1 MPFLTGADE
10 ALGINTPVDD
20 VQALKDEKTDESNQI
35 EQEYEGIIGVIL
47 SRWQRAK
54 TQRRND
60 ESRWIRA
67 YRNFRGLYSP
77 EVQFRENEKS
87 RVFVKITKTKVLA
100 AYGQL
105 LEVLLSSGKFPISI
119 APTDVPTGIAE
130 YAHIDPTKP
139 PGEQDDSQNQE
150 EPPKDVYG
158 FPGDGNDPEAG
169 ATYTTLLGGLEGKL
183 GKAGFEEGPAHDGA
197 HQIQISPSE
206 VAAKSMEKLIHD
218 QLDESDASTCLRHCL
233 YEMALLGHGVIK
245 GPFSFERV
253 SHKWVPDEN
262 GKLTYT
268 PEEKLVPRIEPIS
281 VWYFYPDP
289 DAIVLKDAEWV
300 IERHAL
306 SRTQM
311 RALLRRPYFRANAI
325 RDVLDKGAN
334 YTKEWFEDYIKD
346 AINQNNAKDRF
357 EVLEY
362 WGTLDAHVAQMAGL
376 DIKDDLDDLDEVQ
389 INAWVCNN
397 RIIRLVLNPFTPATL
412 PYHACP
418 YEIAPYQFFGIGIPE
433 NMDDCQTI
441 MNGHARMAIDNLAF
455 AGHMVFDV
463 DEQALVPGQEMKI
476 YPGKI
481 FRRMSGSPGQAI
493 FGLKFPSTT
502 QDNLMMFDKFRQLS
516 DEATG
521 IPSYSHGQSGI
532 QSTGRTASGMSML
545 MGAAALNIKTV
556 VKNID
561 DYLLRPLGE
570 SLFHWNMQFNSDTPE
585 IRGDLE
591 IKARGTSALM
601 QKEVRSQRLMTF
613 MQLTANPA
621 FAPFV
626 KAHGLLKEI
635 ADSLDI
641 EPEKVINDPE
651 EAAIYARILGAAQ
664 GPNAAPDASGTG
676 TPQLQQG
683 TSQGG
688 PASGAPVGGTQPG
701 GGSAGAVSPTAPG
714 EQSFSRSGVNQ
725 ISP

>member
-1 MPFLTGADE
+1 MAYASTDDNSLPDA
-10 ALGINTPVDD
+10 VDSI
-20 VQALKDEKTDESNQI
+20 QALKDERTTDSTVV
-35 EQEYEGIIGVIL
+35 EQEYEGLINVIHEK
-47 SRWQRAK
+47 WIRAK

-105 LEVLLSSGKFPISI
+105 LEVLFAGTKFP
-119 APTDVPTGIAE
+119 VGINATEKPVGVAE
-130 YAHIDPTKP
+130 YAHIDPSQP
-139 PGEQDDSQNQE
+139 PGQDGNSDQGPQ
-150 EPPKDVYG
+150 DIYG
-158 FPGDGNDPEAG
+158 SDGDGNDPAPG
-169 ATYTTLLGGLEGKL
+169 ATYSSLLGGQQQKL
-183 GKAGFEEGPAHDGA
+183 GKAGFQEGPAPDGA
-197 HQIQISPSE
+197 HMIQISPSDM
-206 VAAKSMEKLIHD
+206 AAKEMEKLIHD

-245 GPFSFERV
+245 GPFSFERT
-253 SHKWVPDEN
+253 SHRWVPDDD
-262 GKLTYT
+262 GKLNYS
-268 PEEKLVPRIEPIS
+268 PEVKLVPHIEPVS
-281 VWYFYPDP
+281 VWNFYPDP
-289 DAIVLKDAEWV
+289 DCIVMGEAEWV
-300 IERHAL
+300 IERHSL

-311 RALLRRPYFRANAI
+311 RALTRRPFFRANAI
-325 RDVLDKGAN
+325 RDTLEKGAN
-334 YTKEWFEDYIKD
+334 YNKEWFEDYLRD
-346 AINQNNAKDRF
+346 AINQNNAKDRY

-362 WGTLDAHVAQMAGL
+362 WGTMDANMARLGGL
-376 DIKDDLDDLDEVQ
+376 DIADELDELDEVQ

-397 RIIRLVLNPFTPATL
+397 RILRLVLNPFTPAVI

-418 YEIAPYQFFGIGIPE
+418 YEIAPYQFFGIGVPE
-433 NMDDCQTI
+433 NMDDCQTV

-476 YPGKI
+476 FPGKI
-481 FRRMSGSPGQAI
+481 FRRMSGNPGQAI
-493 FGLKFPSTT
+493 FGLKFPSTAS
-502 QDNLMMFDKFRQLS
+502 DNLAMFDKFRQLS

-521 IPSYSHGQSGI
+521 IPSFSHGSTGA
-532 QSTGRTASGMSML
+532 QSTTRTASGMSML

-561 DYLLRPLGE
+561 DYLLRPIGE
-570 SLFHWNMQFNSDTPE
+570 AFFHWNMQFNDETPE

-613 MQLTANPA
+613 MQLTSNPA

-664 GPNAAPDASGTG
+664 GNPGNAQNAGTG
-676 TPQLQQG
+676 TPQIQNG
-683 TSQGG
+683 SPSGG
-688 PASGAPVGGTQPG
+688 PPDPTGAGGGNIGTGSVPQPG
-701 GGSAGAVSPTAPG
+701 EPAFAA
-714 EQSFSRSGVNQ
+714 SGVN
-725 ISP
+725 SAPPAT